1 VDRLAVIQVQRRED
15 PAPLGDLRALEV
27 LTKVTQA
34 LQVQG
39 DLAEVSQEKADLE
52 LRLVD
57 FKVLA
62 ECQRTHSSR
71 LMEGL
76 DLLSQTES
84 ICRLTTR
91 NDSMPANGQT
101 LSHYI

>member
-1 VDRLAVIQVQRRED
+1 VQRRED
-15 PAPLGDLRALEV
+15 PAPLGDFLALEA

-34 LQVQG
+34 LRVQG

-57 FKVLA
+57 SKVLA
-62 ECQRTHSSR
+62 ECQRTHNSR

-76 DLLSQTES
+76 DHLSQTES
-84 ICRLTTR
+84 ICPLTTR
-91 NDSMPANGQT
+91 NDSMPANGQM